1 MLIWL
6 LISCTSDKNQDTGV
20 IIDMGWKP
28 ELVCPSDEG
37 CADVEGAILF
47 AGAAAKTI
55 TPTCFESWEDIN
67 DDEEYKSSQ
76 DIFFDCGCDRLCPE
90 DEGYTAPDE
99 GEGDGEF
106 QAIWIA
112 GYGSA
117 RAAAG
122 VHDDLW
128 ARTIVLEQGETTW
141 ALVSVDLVGF
151 FNDDLNQLRER
162 AAAEGLDFDHITIA
176 STHVHSGPDTLGQW
190 GRRAGESGRNLE
202 YMVYLEDQIIASLA
216 EASSAMQETH
226 MKIGSIDTST
236 YSPEKGTRNMIH
248 DHRDPKIIDPIL
260 HVASFDNNSGETI
273 ATLLNFANHPEV
285 LTGLDITSDFV
296 DQTRVGVENG
306 IVYPEYSVEGVG
318 GICIYTSGALGGMM
332 SPLRVDVTDGSG
344 EEFPSNGFP
353 KSEALGRVMAEL
365 ALDALGSAVAVPD
378 PKLSFSKHT
387 FSVPLENILFQAGF
401 LTGMFD
407 REIENYEAGEMITDD
422 KIPLV
427 ATEINLIDIGSLRI
441 QTVPGELLPELAIG
455 GYDDPE
461 QPYTPL
467 EIMIGDLNP
476 NPPDLSQAPAGPYL
490 KERVGGEHTWIL
502 GLGNDEL
509 GYFIPTYNYKL
520 NERTPYFEEAEGD
533 HYEETNSLGPSAY
546 PVVEEEINRLLEWK
560 HAND

>member
-1 MLIWL
+1 
-6 LISCTSDKNQDTGV
+6 
-20 IIDMGWKP
+20 
-28 ELVCPSDEG
+28 
-37 CADVEGAILF
+37 
-47 AGAAAKTI
+47 
-55 TPTCFESWEDIN
+55 
-67 DDEEYKSSQ
+67 
-76 DIFFDCGCDRLCPE
+76 
-90 DEGYTAPDE
+90 
-99 GEGDGEF
+99 
-106 QAIWIA
+106 
-112 GYGSA
+112 
-117 RAAAG
+117 
-122 VHDDLW
+122 
-128 ARTIVLEQGETTW
+128 
-141 ALVSVDLVGF
+141 
-151 FNDDLNQLRER
+151 
-162 AAAEGLDFDHITIA
+162 
-176 STHVHSGPDTLGQW
+176 
-190 GRRAGESGRNLE
+190 
-202 YMVYLEDQIIASLA
+202 
-216 EASSAMQETH
+216 

-378 PKLSFSKHT
+378 PKLSFSKHS

-407 REIENYEAGEMITDD
+407 RDIENYEAGEMITDD

-455 GYDDPE
+455 GYDSPD

-467 EIMIGDLNP
+467 EVMVDDLNP
-476 NPPDLSQAPAGPYL
+476 NPPDLSQAPSGPYL

-520 NERTPYFEEAEGD
+520 HERTPYFEEAEGD

-546 PVVEEEINRLLEWK
+546 PVVEEELNRLLEWK